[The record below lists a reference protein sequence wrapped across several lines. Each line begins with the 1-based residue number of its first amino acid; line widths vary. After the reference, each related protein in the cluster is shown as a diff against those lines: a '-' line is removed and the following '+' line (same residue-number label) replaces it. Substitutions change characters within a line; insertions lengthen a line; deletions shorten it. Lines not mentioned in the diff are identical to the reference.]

1 MSSKRSQLKCRQRG
15 RRKIQQMP
23 WIRWPLFSA
32 FFILAASV
40 ALATQSADSIVVR
53 TSVAPEQPWI
63 GQRVLFRIDVLG
75 EKGWTQLSR
84 IGDFDVP
91 GAYVF
96 RTESQ
101 GIRLQERI
109 NGIAFTGQRYE
120 MSIYPQKSDLIE
132 IPAIPVE
139 VTVKTWGVN
148 ATETAQR
155 TKTSAITFRCRIPPG
170 ADRKR
175 GIIST
180 DRLTAVQKWEPD
192 IGELNVGGTILRT
205 IQLSAVD
212 VPAMAFA
219 PINYI
224 RPENVDLYTQTPIT
238 DDQHTRGALTGKR
251 TEVVTY
257 LFKKAGRVELPAVQI
272 IWWDLKNRTLQETLL
287 PSRAIDIKPA
297 MIAGSGATAA
307 APSHKKSWAVEG
319 TILAVIVFLIWLFYG
334 RVRKFWIAMRQMRSA
349 SEKACFKNFIKAAR
363 TDNPAIA
370 LNALMQW
377 LDRIHANTQIAQ
389 LNRFLELYADPQ
401 VASEADRMIR
411 AIDPTSRTA
420 WNRGRMVEGV
430 SLARRK
436 WKKAQRRKKDPA
448 RQLPL
453 LNP

>member
-1 MSSKRSQLKCRQRG
+1 
-15 RRKIQQMP
+15 MP
-23 WIRWPLFSA
+23 WIRWTLLSA

-40 ALATQSADSIVVR
+40 ALATQSADSIVLR
-53 TSVAPEQPWI
+53 TSVTPEQPWI

-75 EKGWTQLSR
+75 ENGWAQLSR
-84 IGDFDVP
+84 IGNFDVP

-109 NGIAFTGQRYE
+109 NGIAYTGQRYE
-120 MSIYPQKSDLIE
+120 MSIYPQKSDLIK

-139 VTVKTWGVN
+139 VAVKTWGVN
-148 ATETAQR
+148 AKETAHQA
-155 TKTSAITFRCRIPPG
+155 KTSAITFRCRIPPG

-192 IGELNVGGTILRT
+192 TGELNVGETILR
-205 IQLSAVD
+205 ILQMSAVD
-212 VPAMAFA
+212 VPAMAFT
-219 PINYI
+219 PINFI

-238 DDQHTRGALTGKR
+238 GDQYNRGALTGKR
-251 TEVVTY
+251 TETVTY
-257 LFKKAGRVELPAVQI
+257 LFKKAGTVELPAVQI
-272 IWWDLKNRTLQETLL
+272 IWWDLKNRTLQETRL
-287 PSRAIDIKPA
+287 PSRAIEIKPA
-297 MIAGSGATAA
+297 MIAGSGATVD

-319 TILAVIVFLIWLFYG
+319 TLLAVIILLIWLFY
-334 RVRKFWIAMRQMRSA
+334 RRLRKFWVAMRQARSV

-401 VASEADRMIR
+401 VASEADQMIR
-411 AIDPTSRTA
+411 AIDPTSRPA
-420 WNRGRMVEGV
+420 WNRGRIAEGV

-436 WKKAQRRKKDPA
+436 WIRAQRRKKDPD